1 MLSEIGRKG
10 AKPMDLLAK
19 TCNYERMNLQRI
31 LARGFVVFGGV
42 FWVSA
47 ALGAGS
53 RTYLNATPMETATM
67 AVVPLA
73 IAVVALLVG
82 WFYERLAAVLLLAGV
97 VVVVLWGLFAGWEVG
112 VWATMAAFL
121 MAEMVV
127 SALLFLLAAQTQKVC
142 ELQESKSE

>member
-1 MLSEIGRKG
+1 
-10 AKPMDLLAK
+10 MDLLAK

-31 LARGFVVFGGV
+31 LARGFVVFGGI

-53 RTYLNATPMETATM
+53 RTYLNATPMQTATM
-67 AVVPLA
+67 AAVPLV
-73 IAVVALLVG
+73 ISVIALLVG

-97 VVVVLWGLFAGWEVG
+97 VVVIVWGLIAGWEAG

-127 SALLFLLAAQTQKVC
+127 SALLFFLAAQTQRVC
-142 ELQESKSE
+142 ELEEAKSE

>member
-1 MLSEIGRKG
+1 MDETGRKG

-19 TCNYERMNLQRI
+19 TCNYDRMNLQRI
-31 LARGFVVFGGV
+31 LARGFVVFGGI

-53 RTYLNATPMETATM
+53 RSYLNATPMETATM
-67 AVVPLA
+67 AVVPLV
-73 IAVVALLVG
+73 ISVIALLVG

-97 VVVVLWGLFAGWEVG
+97 VVVIIWGLIAGWEAG

-121 MAEMVV
+121 MAEMVI
-127 SALLFLLAAQTQKVC
+127 SALLFFLAAQTQRVC
-142 ELQESKSE
+142 ELEEAKSA